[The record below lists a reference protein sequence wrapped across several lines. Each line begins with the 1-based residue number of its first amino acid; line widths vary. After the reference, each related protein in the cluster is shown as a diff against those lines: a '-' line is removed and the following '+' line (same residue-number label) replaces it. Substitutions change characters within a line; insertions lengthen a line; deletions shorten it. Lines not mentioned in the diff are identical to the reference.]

1 MNKKAI
7 KILLALVLIALVVGA
22 YFFFTSEW
30 YKLWRSPSIE
40 NLSSEEVKVLY
51 EELLQAGI
59 DKEAAGDC
67 PGAILEYEKLLKIA
81 PAALPPKNNIAECCV
96 KMEDYA
102 CAEKWFMEIIKKEY
116 DPNTVIKLSRLYQD
130 KMKDNEKAINILL
143 SAHQQF
149 PGYLDFAYQLGF
161 LYRQIGDKEN
171 ALKYLNK
178 ALEIRPDD
186 QNIKDLIAELNKQ

>member
-1 MNKKAI
+1 MKKI
-7 KILLALVLIALVVGA
+7 VFIVIIIVLLLGG
-22 YFFFTSEW
+22 YFFFTSKW
-30 YKLWRSPSIE
+30 YELWRAPEIGD
-40 NLSSEEVKVLY
+40 LTSEEINIQY
-51 EELLQAGI
+51 EELLQAGL

-81 PAALPPKNNIAECCV
+81 PGAQPPKNNIAECCL

-102 CAEKWFMEIIKKEY
+102 CAEKWFTEIIKKEY
-116 DPNTVIKLSRLYQD
+116 DPNAVIKLSRLYQD
-130 KMKDNEKAINILL
+130 KMKDNQKAINILM

-161 LYRQIGDKEN
+161 LYKQIGDKEN

-178 ALEIRPDD
+178 ALEISPED
-186 QNIKDLIAELNKQ
+186 QNVKDLIEELEKK